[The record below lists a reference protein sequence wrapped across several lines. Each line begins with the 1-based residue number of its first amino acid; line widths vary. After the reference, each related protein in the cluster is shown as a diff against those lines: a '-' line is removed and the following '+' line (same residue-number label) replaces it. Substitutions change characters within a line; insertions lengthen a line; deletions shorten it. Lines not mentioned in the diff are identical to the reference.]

1 METRNHVNVYDCIAD
16 GSFPEIDFQVIA
28 HDEPEALKLL
38 EKYGLNTE
46 SIILEMTST
55 DVRDKNQCPLETKV
69 IDLKE
74 LANEQYYERIS
85 DVVIYPLKDRGF
97 AIKCKIDGEE
107 KLSSV
112 LLGTDLDR
120 AEDKSNWKKLAVE
133 YYRDDLQASQEEQT
147 KRMSR

>member
-1 METRNHVNVYDCIAD
+1 METRNHVNVYDCIAN

-55 DVRDKNQCPLETKV
+55 DVRDKNQCPLEPKV

-112 LLGTDLDR
+112 LLGADLDR